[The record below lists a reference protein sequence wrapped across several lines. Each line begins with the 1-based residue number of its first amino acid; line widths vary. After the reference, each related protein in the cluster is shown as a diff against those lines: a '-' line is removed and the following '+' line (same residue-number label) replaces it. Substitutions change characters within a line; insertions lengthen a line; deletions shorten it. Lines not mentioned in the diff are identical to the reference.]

1 MSFIGGI
8 GMACICYKDTV
19 KCFLQ
24 LHHWLWLL
32 DSGLPGDLGQVGEW
46 LGRAEALI
54 GSDDIPTVMNEETA
68 SIISRKLEEHKVKHT
83 FQLRMK
89 YELHISGA

>member
-1 MSFIGGI
+1 MT
-8 GMACICYKDTV
+8 CIYYKETV
-19 KCFLQ
+19 KCLLQ

-54 GSDDIPTVMNEETA
+54 ASDDIPTIMNEETA
-68 SIISRKLEEHKVKHT
+68 SIISRKLEEHKVKLT
-83 FQLRMK
+83 LQFRIK
-89 YELHISGA
+89 YQIPINGV

>member
-1 MSFIGGI
+1 VI
-8 GMACICYKDTV
+8 CICYKDTV
-19 KCFLQ
+19 KCLLQ

-54 GSDDIPTVMNEETA
+54 ASDDIPTIMNEETA

-83 FQLRMK
+83 LQLRIK
-89 YELHISGA
+89 YQLPITSV

>member
-1 MSFIGGI
+1 MT
-8 GMACICYKDTV
+8 CIYCKDTV
-19 KCFLQ
+19 KCLLQ

-54 GSDDIPTVMNEETA
+54 ASDDIPTIMNEETA

-83 FQLRMK
+83 LQLRIK
-89 YELHISGA
+89 YQLPITNV